1 MAGTMDPWINRMGAR
16 DEGIHGAT
24 VAEAEGITALMM
36 PIKWSRPGGTW
47 CGSGLL
53 AVRSGVVGR
62 TAVLV
67 VVCGYKGRQVVSRQA
82 VVVGICL
89 EHSTVRYSVMRIGT

>member
-36 PIKWSRPGGTW
+36 PIKWSRPGGDV
-47 CGSGLL
+47 
-53 AVRSGVVGR
+53 VR
-62 TAVLV
+62 
-67 VVCGYKGRQVVSRQA
+67 
-82 VVVGICL
+82 
-89 EHSTVRYSVMRIGT
+89 